1 MRAVDDAMIERT
13 NGELHRLI
21 VASGRRTDSC
31 PAQVGALPRL
41 VTCASASRATVE
53 ARRPLPS
60 DQPSEEAAAGGVT
73 FASWYD
79 NSFHEAAWAAV
90 LEIGTTWRC
99 WRPALYQQTQIP
111 PLNCSTRPDKLVQND
126 CTAGYYSAN
135 LRDSDEI
142 Y

>member
-1 MRAVDDAMIERT
+1 LSQRLAGERIRALRKSVLCLGLSR
-13 NGELHRLI
+13 
-21 VASGRRTDSC
+21 
-31 PAQVGALPRL
+31 AQVVA
-41 VTCASASRATVE
+41 RATVE

-60 DQPSEEAAAGGVT
+60 DQPSEEAAAGGII
-73 FASWYD
+73 FPSWYD

-135 LRDSDEI
+135 LRDSEEI
-142 Y
+142 H